1 MASTAV
7 AGVGTEFRRWGG
19 STNPHWVA
27 IAEIN
32 SITGPGMSR
41 DTIDVTSLDSTGGYR
56 EFITGFRNAGTITLA
71 MNFTRDTYETM
82 LTDFESNVH
91 QNYEISLPD
100 IETTTWEFQGLVTE
114 LPLNIP
120 ADDKITADVTIQ
132 ISGQVIINS
141 ASGSGHGTSIVH

>member
-1 MASTAV
+1 MPSNAV
-7 AGVGTEFRRWGG
+7 TGVGTEFRRWGG
-19 STNPHWVA
+19 STNPNWVN
-27 IAEIN
+27 ISEIN

-71 MNFTRDTYETM
+71 MNFTRATYEIM
-82 LTDFESNVH
+82 LNDFESDVH
-91 QNYEISLPD
+91 QNYEIYLSDPEHTSL
-100 IETTTWEFQGLVTE
+100 EFQGLVTE
-114 LPLNIP
+114 LPLSIP

-141 ASGSGHGTSIVH
+141 GSGSGHGTSIVH